1 MTRVIPSPFLIS
13 PLLRAAACSHYRPT
27 LPNTSPALK
36 RSYIHKLTA
45 GALQVA
51 RAPLPQRLGEPGNPG
66 KTGPTGILKALAFT
80 DHFPSFVVAVHV
92 LLPLHKHQ
100 RTLATDKAVIPITSH
115 STIPSCIKCA
125 KAWACFCRS
134 LEEQQRE
141 GPMLHPWKQTLE
153 AGEEELKLAEL
164 HMSQRASSCLP
175 WKRGMREERSTEMWV
190 PERKQAWRGRGYSD
204 TITGLTGDMVAVIT
218 TSPVPRLP
226 IPQNKGVTMKTP
238 LMLSLIA
245 AECSGTRSTLL

>member
-13 PLLRAAACSHYRPT
+13 TLLRAAACSHYRPT

-175 WKRGMREERSTEMWV
+175 WKRGSGR
-190 PERKQAWRGRGYSD
+190 RGPQRCEYQKENKHGGVEGTQIPSQVSLGIWWQLSQPPQFLGCQYHK
-204 TITGLTGDMVAVIT
+204 TKE
-218 TSPVPRLP
+218 SPWKHLWCPW
-226 IPQNKGVTMKTP
+226 
-238 LMLSLIA
+238 
-245 AECSGTRSTLL
+245 